1 MISAKKINKREE
13 LAEVNKL
20 LVKNGFQEE
29 TDLSQIIYVMKE
41 NEEFIGVAKITV
53 IENIGVLNYLVIDS
67 DRRGEDLGDSLLRA
81 ILNYCDLNFIK
92 KIYYPYEN
100 SYLQK
105 KGFKSADID
114 EKEFLKV
121 NNINSDKLIVCNT
134 EEFFRDGCCQMRR
147 GC

>member
-1 MISAKKINKREE
+1 MISAKRIDKREE

-29 TDLSQIIYVMKE
+29 IDLSQIIYVMKE

-53 IENIGVLNYLVIDS
+53 IENIGILNYLVIDS